1 MQEKLNKITGVL
13 LVNLG
18 TPDSTSTPDV
28 RKYLREFLSDPRVLD
43 INPVVR
49 TLLLNL
55 VIAPFRS
62 PKSAASYREVWMN
75 EGSPLMVY
83 GKQVR
88 HSLQDSLG
96 PEFHVQL
103 AMRYQSPSIDLALEN
118 FRKEGIDH
126 IRVIPMFPHYAS
138 ASTGSVHEKI
148 MDIVSKWQVIPQ
160 ISFLK
165 SYHDEPGMIEAF
177 AINGERH
184 KPETYDHIVFSFH
197 GLPVRQLRKSDLSGT
212 YCQANGVCCSNLNE
226 TNKNCYA
233 AQCHH
238 TARLLAERLKI
249 DKSNYTISFQSRLGR
264 DPWIRPS
271 TQETVLRL
279 AAEGKK
285 RVLIFCP
292 AFVAD
297 CLETLFEV
305 TTELKDEFVAAGGEH
320 VQLVESLNNE
330 PKWIE
335 TLVKLA
341 KEVV

>member
-1 MQEKLNKITGVL
+1 MQKNLKNTTGVL

-43 INPVVR
+43 INPVLR

-62 PKSAASYREVWMN
+62 PKSAASYREVWME

-88 HSLQDSLG
+88 QSLQDSLG
-96 PEFHVQL
+96 SEFYVEL
-103 AMRYQSPSIDLALEN
+103 AMRYQSPSIDTALEN
-118 FRKEGIDH
+118 FRKAGIDH

-138 ASTGSVHEKI
+138 ASTGSVHERV
-148 MDIVSKWQVIPQ
+148 MEIVSKWQVIPQ

-177 AINGERH
+177 ARNGEGH
-184 KPETYDHIVFSFH
+184 HPETYDHIVFSFH
-197 GLPVRQLRKSDLSGT
+197 GLPIRQLVKSDPSGT
-212 YCQANGVCCSNLNE
+212 YCKANGVCCSNLNE
-226 TNKNCYA
+226 VNKNCYA
-233 AQCHH
+233 AQCHD
-238 TARLLAERLKI
+238 TARLLAERLKL
-249 DKSNYTISFQSRLGR
+249 DPNRYTISFQSRLGR

-279 AAEGKK
+279 AREGKK

-305 TTELKDEFVAAGGEH
+305 TTELKDEFVEAGGEH
-320 VQLVESLNNE
+320 VQLVESLNNN
-330 PKWIE
+330 PLWIE
-335 TLVKLA
+335 TLVKMVH
-341 KEVV
+341 EVV

>member
-1 MQEKLNKITGVL
+1 MQEKLQNITGVL

-43 INPVVR
+43 INPVLR
-49 TLLLNL
+49 AALLNL

-62 PKSAASYREVWMN
+62 PRSAASYREVWMK

-83 GKQVR
+83 GRQVKE
-88 HSLQDSLG
+88 SLQQAMG
-96 PEFHVQL
+96 NTFQVEL
-103 AMRYQSPSIDLALEN
+103 AMRYQSPSIETALES
-118 FRKEGIDH
+118 FKKAGIDH

-138 ASTGSVHEKI
+138 ASTGSVHQKI
-148 MDIVSKWQVIPQ
+148 MELVSTWQVIPQ
-160 ISFLK
+160 ISFVK

-177 AINGERH
+177 ARNGERH
-184 KPETYDHIVFSFH
+184 HPETYDHIVFSFH
-197 GLPVRQLRKSDLSGT
+197 GLPVRQLKKSDPTGAW
-212 YCQANGVCCSNLNE
+212 CKADGICCSTLNE

-238 TARLLAERLKI
+238 TARLLAARLKLAP
-249 DKSNYTISFQSRLGR
+249 DSYTISFQSRLGR

-285 RVLIFCP
+285 RLLIFCP

-330 PKWIE
+330 PAWIQ

-341 KEVV
+341 TEIV